1 MAGKQLLA
9 IFMLAHRQ
17 TAIPKIARAA
27 SVQKLTTK
35 ARRTQRA
42 SGSEKAM
49 ADCGLF
55 DALGIGEAGTN
66 TSSLELPA
74 FPPLLC
80 LVFFVSLW

>member
-1 MAGKQLLA
+1 MDYSTMPRNGV
-9 IFMLAHRQ
+9 IEP

-35 ARRTQRA
+35 AQRTQRA

-55 DALGIGEAGTN
+55 DALAIGEAGTN
-66 TSSLELPA
+66 
-74 FPPLLC
+74 
-80 LVFFVSLW
+80 LVA